1 MSTPSSNQ
9 KQFLKRLSKDG
20 TQGYTQTDSAG
31 KKNSSK
37 RGKPAK
43 LKGND
48 DLFNTIGTPSLHH
61 SYGSKTPSH
70 ASERAVVNDRLF
82 KTGNPNVNFHLFCI
96 ANDLADKQ
104 KIAKEKANEDLM
116 ILKEQLYDMDPATEE
131 IGSMC
136 DEFLDIK
143 CGKMRSAHLHKF
155 VSRAQ
160 KLRPIFA
167 AAKARGKGSDS
178 GKNPAVTFLFAISN
192 VLRLWESVKKRM
204 ADEQASSKKADVKS
218 SKHVSSP
225 SVDTDFVRKRRLRI
239 HDFDLLKPIGKGA
252 YGRVFLARK
261 KKTDGTEG
269 KLCAI
274 KVMRKSELSQ
284 KNNIDLVLA
293 ERKIHS
299 SIHHPFV
306 VSLYA
311 AFQSRTF
318 LFLCME
324 YCNGGDLQALL
335 RNVSYLDEDV
345 ALSYLAEIC
354 LAVGFLHDNDVIHRD
369 LKPENVL
376 IDRTGH
382 IKLTDFGLSEFGLG
396 KSSKLV
402 KIGEESPT
410 FSSGTESKYTEANDT
425 ADEGK
430 TSFPGASKMEEDSHK
445 HAGSSEGQR
454 LVGTPTPDK
463 VFENVLNH
471 NIKWPSDDEISKG
484 AKSFIRSLL
493 EPDPEHRLGA
503 NGFAGIQKSQF
514 FKDVDWKELSS
525 LKGAVPFVPDVEDA
539 KDTSYFTNVE
549 IDSSDILAPTPK
561 HLRTASSSLGDSI
574 DTRFAGFDGA
584 LDATL

>member
-1 MSTPSSNQ
+1 MNDVQLPRSYDADDTDNFDDDESILSHFRKLYTP
-9 KQFLKRLSKDG
+9 
-20 TQGYTQTDSAG
+20 
-31 KKNSSK
+31 
-37 RGKPAK
+37 
-43 LKGND
+43 
-48 DLFNTIGTPSLHH
+48 
-61 SYGSKTPSH
+61 
-70 ASERAVVNDRLF
+70 
-82 KTGNPNVNFHLFCI
+82 
-96 ANDLADKQ
+96 
-104 KIAKEKANEDLM
+104 
-116 ILKEQLYDMDPATEE
+116 
-131 IGSMC
+131 
-136 DEFLDIK
+136 
-143 CGKMRSAHLHKF
+143 
-155 VSRAQ
+155 
-160 KLRPIFA
+160 
-167 AAKARGKGSDS
+167 
-178 GKNPAVTFLFAISN
+178 
-192 VLRLWESVKKRM
+192 ESVKKRM

-225 SVDTDFVRKRRLRI
+225 SVDTDFARKRRLRI

-430 TSFPGASKMEEDSHK
+430 TTFSGSSKMEEDSHK
-445 HAGSSEGQR
+445 HSGSSEGQR
-454 LVGTPTPDK
+454 LVGTP
-463 VFENVLNH
+463 V
-471 NIKWPSDDEISKG
+471 
-484 AKSFIRSLL
+484 
-493 EPDPEHRLGA
+493 
-503 NGFAGIQKSQF
+503 
-514 FKDVDWKELSS
+514 SS
-525 LKGAVPFVPDVEDA
+525 LCTHP
-539 KDTSYFTNVE
+539 
-549 IDSSDILAPTPK
+549 
-561 HLRTASSSLGDSI
+561 
-574 DTRFAGFDGA
+574 
-584 LDATL
+584 